1 MRPVRG
7 IYSAAAAALCAACI
21 ALALARPPGVLADD
35 AEAPVPPAPALTAP
49 APKPAPKPASKP
61 APKPASKPAPK
72 HEKRL
77 LFGTLEF
84 KGKLNKL
91 PKWTRVLD
99 KMKAWKGYFKDDRTR
114 SLPSKKAWN
123 TLKAQFRNKSELERL
138 RAVTKF
144 FNKWP
149 YRLDM
154 ANWGVSDYWETPWEF
169 LRKSGDCEDYSIAK
183 FYALKELGFTG
194 DQLRIVAVLDSI
206 RGIGHAILAVY
217 ATDDIYILDNQTDMV
232 LSHTKYK
239 QYIPQYSVNEHYRW
253 MHVAPQKRTTYEKAK
268 Q

>member
-1 MRPVRG
+1 MV
-7 IYSAAAAALCAACI
+7 ALCAAC
-21 ALALARPPGVLADD
+21 LAVVLVLSPRAVAAQATPDPATARP
-35 AEAPVPPAPALTAP
+35 EAVRPATAVPSAVQPAPANHTTG
-49 APKPAPKPASKP
+49 KSD
-61 APKPASKPAPK
+61 
-72 HEKRL
+72 KRQ

-84 KGKLNKL
+84 KGKIQKL

-99 KMKAWKGYFKDDRTR
+99 KMKAWKGYFKDDRTNDH
-114 SLPSKKAWN
+114 PSKKAWN
-123 TLKAQFRNKSELERL
+123 TLKAQVGDKSEMDRL
-138 RAVTKF
+138 RAVTRF

-169 LRKSGDCEDYSIAK
+169 LKKSGDCEDYSIAK
-183 FYALKELGFTG
+183 FYALQELGFTD
-194 DQLRIVAVLDSI
+194 DQLRIVAVKDAI
-206 RGIGHAILAVY
+206 RGIGHAVLAVY

-239 QYIPQYSVNEHYRW
+239 HYIPQYSINEKYRW